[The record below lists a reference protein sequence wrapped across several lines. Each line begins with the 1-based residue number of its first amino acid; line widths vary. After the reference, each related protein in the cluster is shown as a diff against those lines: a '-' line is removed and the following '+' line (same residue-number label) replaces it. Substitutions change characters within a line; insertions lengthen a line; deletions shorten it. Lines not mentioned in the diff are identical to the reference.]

1 MTQVVVLLEQGSQD
15 ALDWAAAEAAARG
28 AELRVVYAFRWPY
41 LLDALG
47 ELTVEER
54 DLETAE
60 VVVDDAI
67 EHVRKIFPSLRISST
82 VFPGRAIDAL
92 LSEADDDAALIVI
105 AHGHTF
111 ERRLA
116 TRLAHRGSPFGLRV
130 LGRLRAAI
138 SVRGSVRRG
147 SVSLAVVGLMPDRTV
162 GPSSGRVVVAVDGVD
177 RSDALGFAFGA
188 ARLRGTGLTV
198 LQTTADANC
207 VSAWRTVYPEV
218 DVRCGT
224 ADGPAAVLAEST
236 AAALTVLAADRSNTE
251 VARLARGPVVL
262 V

>member
-1 MTQVVVLLEQGSQD
+1 MTQVVVLLEQDKQD
-15 ALDWAAAEAAARG
+15 TLEWAAAEAAARG

-54 DLETAE
+54 DLETGEA
-60 VVVDDAI
+60 VVEEAI

-82 VFPGRAIDAL
+82 VFPGRPVDAL
-92 LSEADDDAALIVI
+92 LSEAEDGALVVI
-105 AHGHTF
+105 SHGHRF
-111 ERRLA
+111 ERKLSRRLA
-116 TRLAHRGSPFGLRV
+116 
-130 LGRLRAAI
+130 
-138 SVRGSVRRG
+138 RRTKA
-147 SVSLAVVGLMPDRTV
+147 SLAVVGLTTDRTV
-162 GPSSGRVVVAVDGVD
+162 GPSSGRVVVALDGLD
-177 RSDALGFAFGA
+177 RSEALGFAFGA
-188 ARLRGTGLTV
+188 ARRRGTGLTV
-198 LQTTADANC
+198 LQTAAREADADC

-224 ADGPAAVLAEST
+224 ADGTSAVLAEST
-236 AAALTVLAADRSNTE
+236 AAALTVLTADRHWRQQTRSTE